1 MDMTNANVL
10 QLSGVTTRLMS
21 ADGWVHALDDIALTI
36 ESGKTFAL
44 VGESGCGKSM
54 TALSIARL
62 LPDAGAVVAGSALLR
77 DELTAAGRPVG
88 VVNKGLPK
96 NTAVGVTLK
105 KYANTDTDLLQLPE
119 RLMRTVRG
127 KRISMIFQ
135 EPATSLNPV
144 LTIGEQIIEVL
155 VTHHSISPSEAAV
168 EARTW
173 LEKVGLNDAAA
184 RLSQYPFQLSGGQKQ
199 RVMIAIALAARPD
212 ILIAD
217 EPTTALDV
225 SVQAQVLALL
235 KSLQQSLGMAM
246 LLITHDLG
254 IVSTMADHVALMY
267 AGQIV
272 ESAPTEQFFKHPRHP
287 YARALLAALPAE
299 RLRGAALSS
308 LAGQVPPLTALPSGC
323 RFASRCSRV
332 EEQCRA
338 HMPKLM
344 PIAMSSDSDAQN
356 DSLSSGATAHTVRC
370 FKPYGEESIAEA
382 KVVDA
387 VQATEASA
395 DHLVIDVCGLNVAYR
410 QKQGLKTRE
419 VPIVKN
425 LDLRI
430 FKGRTLALVGESGSG
445 KTTAAKAILQ
455 LLSESAVVTGSI
467 QFNGKEVHK
476 AKGKALRHLRQ
487 HVQVVFQDPF
497 ASLNPRHRVREIIR
511 EGLDSLCAELSESDK
526 DQRIAEVLESVSLP
540 QSAALRFPH
549 EFSGGQRQRI
559 AIARALAVRPS
570 VLICDEPTSA
580 LDVSVQAQV
589 LNLLRQLQRDT
600 GLAYL
605 FITHNLAV
613 VEYLADDVLVLKAG
627 EMVESG
633 TVEQVLK
640 NPKTEYTRQLL
651 AAIPRVRQ
659 LSVIL

>member
-1 MDMTNANVL
+1 
-10 QLSGVTTRLMS
+10 
-21 ADGWVHALDDIALTI
+21 
-36 ESGKTFAL
+36 
-44 VGESGCGKSM
+44 
-54 TALSIARL
+54 
-62 LPDAGAVVAGSALLR
+62 
-77 DELTAAGRPVG
+77 
-88 VVNKGLPK
+88 
-96 NTAVGVTLK
+96 
-105 KYANTDTDLLQLPE
+105 
-119 RLMRTVRG
+119 MRTVRG

-135 EPATSLNPV
+135 EPSTSLNPV

-155 VTHHSISPSEAAV
+155 LTHHSISTSEAAV

-212 ILIAD
+212 VLIAD

-299 RLRGAALSS
+299 RLRGASLSS
-308 LAGQVPPLTALPSGC
+308 LSGQVPPLTALPSGC
-323 RFASRCSRV
+323 RFASRCGRV
-332 EEQCRA
+332 EEQCIA
-338 HMPKLM
+338 HMPKLT
-344 PIAMSSDSDAQN
+344 PAPVSSDLQALTQALN
-356 DSLSSGATAHTVRC
+356 YSSNSGGDRHTVRC
-370 FKPYGEESIAEA
+370 FKPYGEESVGQTNA
-382 KVVDA
+382 VDA
-387 VQATEASA
+387 VQAVEASA

-419 VPIVKN
+419 IPIVKN

-430 FKGRTLALVGESGSG
+430 FRGRTLALVGESGSG

-467 QFNGKEVHK
+467 QFNGQEVHK
-476 AKGKALRHLRQ
+476 AKGKALKHLRQ

-511 EGLDSLCAELSESDK
+511 EGLDSLCVELSEADK

-659 LSVIL
+659 LSAI

>member
-1 MDMTNANVL
+1 MDTTPMDTTNTNLL
-10 QLSGVTTRLMS
+10 QLSGVTTRLLS
-21 ADGWVHALDDIALTI
+21 SDGWVHALDDIAFAI

-62 LPDAGAVVAGSALLR
+62 LPDAGAVVAGSVLLR
-77 DELTAAGRPVG
+77 DKANVAGRR
-88 VVNKGLPK
+88 
-96 NTAVGVTLK
+96 
-105 KYANTDTDLLQLPE
+105 TDLLRLPE

-135 EPATSLNPV
+135 EPSTSLNPV
-144 LTIGEQIIEVL
+144 LTIGAQIIEVL
-155 VTHHSISPSEAAV
+155 VTHHSISQSEATV
-168 EARTW
+168 EARSW
-173 LEKVGLNDAAA
+173 LEKVGLDDASA
-184 RLSQYPFQLSGGQKQ
+184 RLLQYPFELSGGQKQ

-235 KSLQQSLGMAM
+235 KNLQQSLGMAM

-254 IVSTMADHVALMY
+254 IVSSMADHVALMY
-267 AGQIV
+267 AGQII
-272 ESAPTEQFFKHPRHP
+272 ESAPTKQFFMHPHHP
-287 YARALLAALPAE
+287 YARALLAALPTE
-299 RLRGAALSS
+299 RLRGAALTA
-308 LAGQVPPLTALPSGC
+308 LPGQVPPLTALPSGC

-332 EEQCRA
+332 
-338 HMPKLM
+338 
-344 PIAMSSDSDAQN
+344 DAQCSAN
-356 DSLSSGATAHTVRC
+356 MPTLMDVGLQDTPTDLFSQPRTHAVRC
-370 FKPYGEESIAEA
+370 FKPYSGEALADVSLAPTL
-382 KVVDA
+382 KP
-387 VQATEASA
+387 TEASA
-395 DHLVIDVCGLNVAYR
+395 SHLVIDVCRLNVAYR
-410 QKQGLKTRE
+410 KKQGLKIRE

-455 LLSESAVVTGSI
+455 LLGETAVVKGSI
-467 QFNGKEVHK
+467 QFNGLEVHN
-476 AKGKALRHLRQ
+476 AKGKLLKHLRQ

-497 ASLNPRHRVREIIR
+497 SSLNPRHRVREIIR
-511 EGLDSLCAELSESDK
+511 EGLDSLCKELSETEK
-526 DQRIAEVLESVSLP
+526 DQRIAEVLDSVSLP
-540 QSAALRFPH
+540 ASAALRFPH

-570 VLICDEPTSA
+570 VLVCDEPTSA

-589 LNLLRQLQRDT
+589 LNLLRQLQQDT

-633 TVEQVLK
+633 PVDQVLK
-640 NPKTEYTRQLL
+640 NPQTDYTRQLL
-651 AAIPRVRQ
+651 AAIPR
-659 LSVIL
+659 LK